1 MQKSLAA
8 LAMVALLLASWVT
21 VSGQAN
27 PGQKNSRFDPSGA
40 FWIEGDPPAGFS
52 DFSAI
57 NLNMRQLRRLPTS
70 GVQLNNGTSFRFRTI
85 VVKQSN
91 FTFTTVTLRGVY
103 YTFSG
108 RFLKGGDFA
117 ATWQGEETPV
127 LQGTLTKF
135 KDGKKVAEAKLKFI
149 YFGGT

>member
-1 MQKSLAA
+1 MIRQLTAVAMIFVVVGIWASASAQQK
-8 LAMVALLLASWVT
+8 
-21 VSGQAN
+21 
-27 PGQKNSRFDPSGA
+27 SRFDPSGS
-40 FWIEGDPPAGFS
+40 FWVEGEPPTDFS

-70 GVQLNNGTSFRFRTI
+70 GLQLNDGTSFRFRNVI
-85 VVKQSN
+85 VKQSN
-91 FTFTTVTLRGVY
+91 FTFTTVTLKGVY

-108 RFLKGGDFA
+108 KFLKGGDFA

-127 LQGTLTKF
+127 LEGTLTKF
-135 KDGKKVAEAKLKFI
+135 KAGKKVADAKLKFI

>member
-1 MQKSLAA
+1 MNSRITA
-8 LAMVALLLASWVT
+8 VAIGVLLLASWVST
-21 VSGQAN
+21 PGQAR
-27 PGQKNSRFDPSGA
+27 KTRFDPSGA
-40 FWIEGDPPAGFS
+40 FWISGEPPADFS

-70 GVQLNNGTSFRFRTI
+70 GLQLNEGTSFRFKTV
-85 VVKQSN
+85 VVKQTS
-91 FTFTTVTLRGVY
+91 FTFTTVTLKGVY

-108 RFLKGGDFA
+108 KFLKGGDFA

-127 LQGTLTKF
+127 LEGTLTKF
-135 KDGKKVAEAKLKFI
+135 KDGKQVAEARLKFI

>member
-1 MQKSLAA
+1 MNKSLTVVAILA
-8 LAMVALLLASWVT
+8 LSLANLAV
-21 VSGQAN
+21 VPGQA
-27 PGQKNSRFDPSGA
+27 KKSRFDPSGA
-40 FWIEGDPPAGFS
+40 FWISGEPPADFS

-70 GVQLNNGTSFRFRTI
+70 GVQLNDGTSFRFKTI
-85 VVKQSN
+85 IAKQSN
-91 FTFTTVTLRGVY
+91 FTFTTVTLKGVY

-108 RFLKGGDFA
+108 KFLKGGDFA

-127 LQGTLTKF
+127 LEGTLTKF
-135 KDGKKVAEAKLKFI
+135 KGGKQVAGAKLKFI

>member
-1 MQKSLAA
+1 MNKRLTAVVM
-8 LAMVALLLASWVT
+8 LALLISAL
-21 VSGQAN
+21 VSV
-27 PGQKNSRFDPSGA
+27 PGQTKRGRFDPSGSY
-40 FWIEGDPPAGFS
+40 WISGEPPADFS

-70 GVQLNNGTSFRFRTI
+70 GLELNNGTRFRFQTI

-91 FTFTTVTLRGVY
+91 FTFTTATVKGVH

-108 RFLKGGDFA
+108 KFLKGGDFA

-127 LQGTLTKF
+127 LEGTLTKF
-135 KDGKKVAEAKLKFI
+135 KAGKQVANAKLKFI

>member
-1 MQKSLAA
+1 MKKRLTVV
-8 LAMVALLLASWVT
+8 AMVALLLTSWASIE
-21 VSGQAN
+21 GQT
-27 PGQKNSRFDPSGA
+27 KKSRFDPSGS
-40 FWIEGDPPAGFS
+40 FWISGEPPADFS

-57 NLNMRQLRRLPTS
+57 NVNMRQLRRLPTS
-70 GVQLNNGTSFRFRTI
+70 GLQLNDGTSFRFRTV

-91 FTFTTVTLRGVY
+91 FTFTTMTSKGVY

-108 RFLKGGDFA
+108 KFLKGGDFA

-127 LQGTLTKF
+127 LEGTLTKF
-135 KDGKKVAEAKLKFI
+135 KGGKKIADAKLKFI

>member
-1 MQKSLAA
+1 MNRRL
-8 LAMVALLLASWVT
+8 MVFATLLVLVATWTS
-21 VSGQAN
+21 A
-27 PGQKNSRFDPSGA
+27 PGQTKKSRFDPSGA
-40 FWIEGDPPAGFS
+40 FWISGDPPEHFS

-70 GVQLNNGTSFRFRTI
+70 GLQLNDGTSFRFRNI
-85 VVKQSN
+85 VVKQN
-91 FTFTTVTLRGVY
+91 DFTFTTVRLKSVY

-127 LQGTLTKF
+127 LEGTLTKF
-135 KDGKKVAEAKLKFI
+135 KDGKKVGDAKLKFI

>member
-1 MQKSLAA
+1 MNKRLTVF
-8 LAMVALLLASWVT
+8 AMVALLVATWTS
-21 VSGQAN
+21 A
-27 PGQKNSRFDPSGA
+27 PGQTRKSRFDPSGA
-40 FWIEGDPPAGFS
+40 FWISGDPPTDFS

-70 GVQLNNGTSFRFRTI
+70 GLQLNDGTSFRFRNI
-85 VVKQSN
+85 VVKQNN
-91 FTFTTVTLRGVY
+91 FTFTTVTLKSVY

-117 ATWQGEETPV
+117 APWQGEDTPV
-127 LQGTLTKF
+127 LEGTLTKF
-135 KDGKKVAEAKLKFI
+135 KDGKKVADAKLKFI

>member
-1 MQKSLAA
+1 MNKRLTVV
-8 LAMVALLLASWVT
+8 AMLALLLTSWVSIPG
-21 VSGQAN
+21 VAGQT
-27 PGQKNSRFDPSGA
+27 KKSRFDPSGS
-40 FWIEGDPPAGFS
+40 FWISGEPPADFS

-57 NLNMRQLRRLPTS
+57 NVNMRQLRRLPTS
-70 GVQLNNGTSFRFRTI
+70 GLQLNDGTSFRFRNV

-91 FTFTTVTLRGVY
+91 FTFTTVTSKGVY

-108 RFLKGGDFA
+108 KFLKGGDFA

-127 LQGTLTKF
+127 LEGTLTKF
-135 KDGKKVAEAKLKFI
+135 KAGKKIADAKLKFI

>member
-1 MQKSLAA
+1 MNSRLTTIAT
-8 LAMVALLLASWVT
+8 LALLLASWIST
-21 VSGQAN
+21 PAQT
-27 PGQKNSRFDPSGA
+27 KKSRFDPSGA
-40 FWIEGDPPAGFS
+40 FWISGEPAADFS

-70 GVQLNNGTSFRFRTI
+70 GLQLNNGISFRFKTV
-85 VVKQSN
+85 VVKQTN
-91 FTFTTVTLRGVY
+91 FTFTTVTVKGLY

-108 RFLKGGDFA
+108 KFLKGGDFA

-127 LQGTLTKF
+127 LEGTLTKF
-135 KDGKKVAEAKLKFI
+135 KDGKQVAEAKLKFI

>member
-1 MQKSLAA
+1 MNKRLTAVA
-8 LAMVALLLASWVT
+8 IVALILATWT
-21 VSGQAN
+21 AI
-27 PGQKNSRFDPSGA
+27 PGQTKKSRFDPSGA
-40 FWIEGDPPAGFS
+40 FWISGDPPADFS

-70 GVQLNNGTSFRFRTI
+70 GLQLNDGTAFRFRNVI
-85 VVKQSN
+85 VKQTN
-91 FTFTTVTLRGVY
+91 FTFTTVTLKSVY

-108 RFLKGGDFA
+108 KFLKGGDFA

-127 LQGTLTKF
+127 LEGTLTKF
-135 KDGKKVAEAKLKFI
+135 KAGKKVADAKLKFI